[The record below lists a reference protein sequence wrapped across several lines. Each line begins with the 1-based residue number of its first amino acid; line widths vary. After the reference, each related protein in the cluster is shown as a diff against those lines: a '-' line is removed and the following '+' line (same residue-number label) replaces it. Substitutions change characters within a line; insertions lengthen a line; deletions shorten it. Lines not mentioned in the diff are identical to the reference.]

1 VHPVFTLL
9 FIRTAL
15 IALIL
20 DKILLI
26 KEASTCNYVLVIHTP
41 RLCGEPG
48 FKSERDTQEESVIRC
63 REILNEHD
71 QAKHARLAA
80 SEKPEIEIQTPAS
93 VDPPHS
99 SNPGLSEGHHPV
111 RFPLAQPQKL
121 LPKLP
126 IVDPDPEAA
135 AASSATPA
143 APTAATGD
151 TKTTTTTTTTG
162 TGKKRDGKD
171 HAQLLR
177 RALQALLRQPQEGG
191 APAPAPDVN
200 GDGGGDDGNEGD
212 GGSTLFGSEDVIA
225 VDGEDGQ
232 KVFLFVDSLDEL
244 DGLDL
249 VPAGDDGGA
258 DTDGVRLEDDDA
270 GRLAAMRRNIEEQ
283 RKLLESLTSTL
294 SKAARRRTPSEDA
307 EKKED
312 QDDGESALGTHD
324 EL

>member
-177 RALQALLRQPQEGG
+177 RALQALLRQTQEDG
-191 APAPAPDVN
+191 APAPAPDAN
-200 GDGGGDDGNEGD
+200 GDDNNANDDAGD
-212 GGSTLFGSEDVIA
+212 GTSALFGSEDVIA

-249 VPAGDDGGA
+249 GAAGDDA
-258 DTDGVRLEDDDA
+258 DGVGLEEDDA
-270 GRLAAMRRNIEEQ
+270 GRLTAMRRKIEEQ

-294 SKAARRRTPSEDA
+294 SKAARRRAPSEDA